1 MYSNNRMVLPVI
13 VTFLMMS
20 VILLGSFACGSGKAT
35 QTSTTPATSGSGV
48 SFAREIQVIF
58 NSNCVVCHQ
67 GTSAPGGI
75 SLEPAPAYS
84 NLVNVK
90 SQQGAL
96 QRVLPGQPDKSY
108 LVAKLQGTQV
118 QAGGSGAQMPYGS
131 SPLTQSQIDLIKQWI
146 TQGALNN

>member
-1 MYSNNRMVLPVI
+1 MYSNNRTVLPFI

-20 VILLGSFACGSGKAT
+20 VILLGSFACSSGKTT
-35 QTSTTPATSGSGV
+35 QSSTTPATSGSGV
-48 SFAREIQVIF
+48 GFARDVKVIF

-67 GTSAPGGI
+67 GATATGGM
-75 SLEPAPAYS
+75 SLEPASAYG

-90 SQQGAL
+90 SQESAL

-118 QAGGSGAQMPYGS
+118 QVGGSGAQMPYGA
-131 SPLTQSQIDLIKQWI
+131 SPLAQSQIDLIKQWI
-146 TQGALNN
+146 TKGALNN